1 MSHPPVDLEQI
12 EKAMRLI
19 RGRDFTGWHQGE
31 FFFEGIAAK
40 RIAAWIWRDIRN
52 KSQEAGT

>member
-1 MSHPPVDLEQI
+1 MTHPPIDLEQI
-12 EKAMRLI
+12 EKAMRQT

-31 FFFEGIAAK
+31 FFLDGTAAK
-40 RIAAWIWRDIRN
+40 RIAAWIWADIRK